1 MALLVRNL
9 SFSEAFLNFS
19 TRRLRLRSLKT
30 SLESDLTMV
39 FSVAAAEVAEVAVE
53 NVLRKRRDKADI
65 VFGLWRGWGLGVKVK
80 MTLLCGS

>member
-1 MALLVRNL
+1 
-9 SFSEAFLNFS
+9 
-19 TRRLRLRSLKT
+19 
-30 SLESDLTMV
+30 MV
-39 FSVAAAEVAEVAVE
+39 FSVAAAEVAVE

>member
-39 FSVAAAEVAEVAVE
+39 FSVAAAEVAVE

>member
-39 FSVAAAEVAEVAVE
+39 FSVAAAEVAVE

-65 VFGLWRGWGLGVKVK
+65 VFGLWRGWGLGFKVK